1 MHYIYNMAVTS
12 LPADTLDQAVEF
24 INKNDVDH
32 VWVYKK
38 SIYLGSFL
46 PKVFGHIEYDLE
58 EINILV
64 YIQNEEGLNEETIC
78 IKNEDFFEYSF
89 NYV

>member
-1 MHYIYNMAVTS
+1 MAIAT
-12 LPADTLDQAVEF
+12 LPAETLTDFVEF

-38 SIYLGSFL
+38 SIFLGSFL

-58 EINILV
+58 QIYILI
-64 YIQNEEGLNEETIC
+64 YIKNEEGLNEETIC
-78 IKNEDFFEYSF
+78 IKNEDFCEYTLK
-89 NYV
+89 YV

>member
-1 MHYIYNMAVTS
+1 MAVAS
-12 LPADTLDQAVEF
+12 LPANTLAEAVKF

-32 VWVYKK
+32 VWVYKN
-38 SIYLGSFL
+38 STFLGSFL
-46 PKVFGHIEYDLE
+46 PKTFGHIEYDLE

-64 YIQNEEGLNEETIC
+64 YIQSDEGLKKETIC
-78 IKNEDFFEYSF
+78 ITNEDFLEYSF

>member
-1 MHYIYNMAVTS
+1 MAVSS
-12 LPADTLDQAVEF
+12 LPANTLASAVKF
-24 INKNDVDH
+24 INDKKNDVDH

-38 SIYLGSFL
+38 STFLGSFL
-46 PKVFGHIEYDLE
+46 PKTFGHIEYDLE

-64 YIQNEEGLNEETIC
+64 YIQRDEGVKKETIC
-78 IKNEDFFEYSF
+78 ITNEDFLEYSF

>member
-1 MHYIYNMAVTS
+1 MAVAS
-12 LPADTLDQAVEF
+12 LPANTLAEAVEF

-38 SIYLGSFL
+38 SVFLGSFL

-64 YIQNEEGLNEETIC
+64 YIQREEGLKKETIC
-78 IKNEDFFEYSF
+78 ITNEDFSEYGF